1 MVNFE
6 FKLKQDS
13 ILLIL
18 IVIQLTALKYLTIDQ
33 FIILILFVLI
43 IKHHFIF
50 ILHFIKLLALIIN
63 LKQLIK
69 FKVKDLLYLFNLLL
83 RFNFSLSNCKL
94 LKIRQ
99 EILLFINSIN
109 KVQILHKIP
118 LILINIQQLLD
129 LIKAFILK
137 QHYFLLVQQ
146 QVIILDLNLIKI
158 F

>member
-18 IVIQLTALKYLTIDQ
+18 IIIQLTALKYLTIDQ

-43 IKHHFIF
+43 IKHHFVF

-118 LILINIQQLLD
+118 LILINIQRLLD

-146 QVIILDLNLIKI
+146 QVIIINLNLIKI

>member
-43 IKHHFIF
+43 IKHHFVF
-50 ILHFIKLLALIIN
+50 TQHFIKLLGLIIN
-63 LKQLIK
+63 LKPLIK
-69 FKVKDLLYLFNLLL
+69 FKVKYLLYLFNLLL

>member
-1 MVNFE
+1 MVNFD

-18 IVIQLTALKYLTIDQ
+18 IIVQLTALKYLTIDQ

-43 IKHHFIF
+43 IKHHFVF
-50 ILHFIKLLALIIN
+50 IQHFIKLLALIIN

-146 QVIILDLNLIKI
+146 QVIIINLNLIKI

>member
-1 MVNFE
+1 MVNFD

-18 IVIQLTALKYLTIDQ
+18 IIVQLTALKYLTIDQ

-43 IKHHFIF
+43 IKHHFVF

-118 LILINIQQLLD
+118 LILINIQRLLD

-137 QHYFLLVQQ
+137 QHYFLLVRQ
-146 QVIILDLNLIKI
+146 QVIIINLNLIKI

>member
-18 IVIQLTALKYLTIDQ
+18 IIIQLTALKYLTIDQ

-43 IKHHFIF
+43 IKHHFVF

-118 LILINIQQLLD
+118 LILINIQRLLD

-137 QHYFLLVQQ
+137 QHYFLLVRQ
-146 QVIILDLNLIKI
+146 QVIIINLNLIKI